1 MLGLAHPALRQMPD
15 CSVCSLPLKWVGA
28 SNSRELKVVVPLVEV
43 LGRLRLSG
51 TISNAQPYSS
61 EHLARFKSG
70 CNDSF
75 RQGFRIKQEF
85 GWAMLVTVF
94 FRLIALNRLNEV
106 GRERI
111 DLESLIK
118 PDLA

>member
-1 MLGLAHPALRQMPD
+1 
-15 CSVCSLPLKWVGA
+15 
-28 SNSRELKVVVPLVEV
+28 
-43 LGRLRLSG
+43 
-51 TISNAQPYSS
+51 
-61 EHLARFKSG
+61 
-70 CNDSF
+70 
-75 RQGFRIKQEF
+75 
-85 GWAMLVTVF
+85 MLVTVF